1 GFTDKAKRALLTYQ
15 WPGNIRELQNMVE
28 RGVILAP
35 SGTRIEVGH
44 LFSCTVTEDQ
54 VPEFGLGLD
63 GNLDLDSWDTGK
75 ALCEAV
81 FNGVRTLDQVEAM
94 LIETAVDKAHGN
106 LSAASRMLG
115 LTRPQLAYRLKRLQE
130 AIPVEP
136 AFAAPAESLSW
147 R

>member
-1 GFTDKAKRALLTYQ
+1 
-15 WPGNIRELQNMVE
+15 M
-28 RGVILAP
+28 ILAP
-35 SGTRIEVGH
+35 SGTRIEVDQ
-44 LFSCTVTEDQ
+44 LFSCAAPGGEVT
-54 VPEFGLGLD
+54 EFGLGLD
-63 GNLDLDSWDTGK
+63 GNLDVNTWDTGK
-75 ALCEAV
+75 ELCEAV

-130 AIPVEP
+130 AIPAV
-136 AFAAPAESLSW
+136 AAPDDTAAKEQVPGW

>member
-1 GFTDKAKRALLTYQ
+1 
-15 WPGNIRELQNMVE
+15 MVE

-35 SGTRIEVGH
+35 SGARIEVEH
-44 LFSCTVTEDQ
+44 LFTLPAPDDE
-54 VPEFGLGLD
+54 PREFGLGLD
-63 GNLDLDSWDTGK
+63 GNLDVECWDTGK
-75 ALCEAV
+75 DLCEAV

-130 AIPVEP
+130 AIPV
-136 AFAAPAESLSW
+136 AAAVAAAPGTREQVLGW